1 MSLKASLF
9 NGEVVHLNSL
19 ISSGDSELLFFF
31 FFNILP
37 CFPLKYSDISF
48 FLQPM
53 KVGAV
58 AQFRSS
64 SCVDRTVSFLLKP
77 CCLSLKEPCLP
88 LGLYVTKSSKAL
100 GALVLQLWSL
110 AKVAGRAA
118 SLKKSVTVC
127 RHRTSG

>member
-19 ISSGDSELLFFF
+19 ISSGDSELLFF

-100 GALVLQLWSL
+100 GALVLQLWSTCQSSRQGCFSEEISDCL
-110 AKVAGRAA
+110 
-118 SLKKSVTVC
+118 
-127 RHRTSG
+127 